1 MTTATTSMMT
11 TTTDWAETARIHDL
25 RLAMWEWRVD
35 PVGGRTRLVNQL
47 KDIAREHGASD
58 PVITVTRVYLRVSTG
73 LRPNALAF
81 QDLDAYAAAWRDAL
95 VKELR
100 AYKAAVQYC
109 DTHAPPRRGA
119 LPHDDKGRQLP
130 PRHITRR
137 ARTARG
143 GATPSAWRA
152 IGQRRIEPAAARPS
166 LSLNLDKPTA
176 PRGLWRARA
185 PGDLAKLS
193 NERARLRKGPIWA
206 YPGLKP
212 QRSFSS

>member
-11 TTTDWAETARIHDL
+11 TTPDWAENAHMHDL

-35 PVGGRTRLVNQL
+35 PVGGRTRLVKQV

-58 PVITVTRVYLRVSTG
+58 SVITRVYLRVSTG

-100 AYKAAVQYC
+100 AYRAAVQYC

-119 LPHDDKGRQLP
+119 LPRDDKGRQLP
-130 PRHITRR
+130 PRRITRR

-143 GATPSAWRA
+143 GATPSAWRS

-166 LSLNLDKPTA
+166 LLLNLDKSTA

-185 PGDLAKLS
+185 WGLYRTSARVY
-193 NERARLRKGPIWA
+193 ERVPSGPIRA
-206 YPGLKP
+206 
-212 QRSFSS
+212 